1 MWMSGVLCRRVVVD
15 ILFVAHLVPRER
27 FKWYKIGLLL
37 HLYHLKRFLVHGI
50 VTRDQKMVI
59 NGVGKSW

>member
-1 MWMSGVLCRRVVVD
+1 MVD